1 VRSPGPSGQE
11 PSLGDTSVLNGRFPV
26 VAALLVWRFVRN
38 GEPVMR
44 GMTGSPPDGMTDH
57 PGHQHA
63 HGG

>member
-26 VAALLVWRFVRN
+26 AAALLVWRFVRS
-38 GEPVMR
+38 GGPAMLR
-44 GMTGSPPDGMTDH
+44 MMKRPPDGMIHH
-57 PGHQHA
+57 PEHQHA